1 LGSAARSGE
10 DTEGTLVLPEDD
22 VPPDAEELLAA
33 LPEALSAPAGFG
45 PLCVP
50 LLPDASGPLVGAA
63 LLSDAL
69 APAAA
74 LPDALSV
81 GTAPLCVPVLPGAV
95 PAPVAAALPGCF
107 WSWLAAGGW
116 LPCASVSFFASSAAI
131 ALNESRAAPVIIR

>member
-22 VPPDAEELLAA
+22 VPPDAEELLGELA
-33 LPEALSAPAGFG
+33 AGFG

-69 APAAA
+69 VPAAA

-81 GTAPLCVPVLPGAV
+81 GSAPLCVPVLPGAV